1 MTWVSE
7 LRATPSNVTAQL
19 TLTVWVI
26 TLTTLG
32 WTNFV
37 SAQEEAVAEVTP
49 TAVEAVD
56 QPSDADTSNSPP
68 PQADPTGAVLDYKP
82 SESISED
89 LSVSFPVDI

>member
-7 LRATPSNVTAQL
+7 LRATPSNVTARL
-19 TLTVWVI
+19 TLTAWAI

-37 SAQEEAVAEVTP
+37 SAKEEAVAEVTP
-49 TAVEAVD
+49 AAVEAVD
-56 QPSDADTSNSPP
+56 RPSDAETSDSPP
-68 PQADPTGAVLDYKP
+68 PQTDPTGAVLDYKP